1 MTDRC
6 YAITGP
12 TAMRTVISA
21 LADRFDGIRKTAGSE
36 TVTVLDS
43 FDWRLFN
50 KGWLL
55 QKTPNRYTIVDIH
68 TGQPIVDLALKDA
81 KPLQFH

>member
-1 MTDRC
+1 
-6 YAITGP
+6 
-12 TAMRTVISA
+12 
-21 LADRFDGIRKTAGSE
+21 L
-36 TVTVLDS
+36 
-43 FDWRLFN
+43 N